1 MKKFFT
7 FFAALLFAGG
17 MMADSYVKVT
27 SAPADWSGD
36 YLIVYETNNVAFNGG
51 LETLDAVEN
60 TIAVTIADGAI
71 EANATTDAAKFTIA
85 AMEGGYSIQA
95 ASGKFIAQNSYANG
109 LKSLDAAVAHSLAI
123 DADGNA
129 ELAVSVDNSGT
140 PANVTLRF
148 NDASNQLRFR
158 YYKSGQKA
166 IQLYKREGGS
176 VTPPEPETIPTA
188 APATPAK
195 DEADVMAIYCNH
207 YTTNNANFGISG
219 WAGAYQT
226 LDLSGTTVGYWTGMT
241 WECIIDPVNTDAA
254 HDYSAYEYVHIDM
267 WAPQA
272 AKIKFTAEGVAGSN
286 YKDGNVVNLNQGWN
300 SFDFA
305 ISEWPGNY
313 DFANLKCFV
322 LEQYQTPESVSFEG
336 NPFAFANLYFWKNP
350 ATPVLTDPTNCAEA
364 AAAALSVENNNDL
377 YNNGAVY
384 SITGYVTSIQTAYS
398 DQHHNISFWMAD
410 AADGGNVIQA
420 YRAACASAD
429 EAPIVGDKV
438 TVTGSLTKYNTTP
451 EFAAACTYVIIEH
464 GTPVVPQNLGEKTI
478 AEFLALANTVDT
490 CVLTG
495 IVDNITNTVYGN
507 FDLVEIDNAEVKVYI
522 YGLLTAE
529 GANKQFESLN
539 VAAGDTLTLKAVY
552 SLYNNAPQVKNAVFV
567 AVKKAAVVSQN
578 IEITISSLTTPG
590 ALMWTDYVEEEGWWQ
605 IYGGNENYQFSISNV
620 STTETPGVYTIADL
634 DADYTY
640 VTVMTATDTT
650 DVAFVDGSVTV
661 AIDADGIVTV
671 IGALVG
677 EDGITYNFNLTYK
690 DPVAEN
696 TVNIVIPT
704 WDLMDTYVES
714 YGLFVVS
721 GEAADGAYVQFSLWM
736 PDDATT
742 IYGDYTE
749 EDFDQRNFGCGLID
763 ATGVQPSIFSATIHI
778 AEVGEAVA
786 VTADILCYNNTLY
799 KVTTLAEGI
808 DNVDAA
814 VKAIKSIIN
823 GQLIIEKNNVRYNA
837 NGAVVR

>member
-567 AVKKAAVVSQN
+567 AVKKAAVGPGEEIN
-578 IEITISSLTTPG
+578 ITCNSATE
-590 ALMWTDYVEEEGWWQ
+590 WVRYTDAVATSGWWQ
-605 IYGGNENYQFSISNV
+605 MQAEDETYYITLSNGGSITSA
-620 STTETPGVYTIADL
+620 PGTYTVADL
-634 DADYTY
+634 DADYSFIEVLETE
-640 VTVMTATDTT
+640 TEI
-650 DVAFVDGSVTV
+650 AFVDGSFTLAVDAEGVVT
-661 AIDADGIVTV
+661 IV
-671 IGALVG
+671 GALVG
-677 EDGITYNFNLTYK
+677 EDGNTYNINITYKAPT
-690 DPVAEN
+690 VEN
-696 TVNIVIPT
+696 TVNVTIT
-704 WDLMDTYVES
+704 EGNLYEAYAS
-714 YGLFVVS
+714 YGLY
-721 GEAADGAYVQFSLWM
+721 GLYGTAADGTYVQVGLWTAGGSLE
-736 PDDATT
+736 
-742 IYGDYTE
+742 GEFTE
-749 EDFDQRNFGCGLID
+749 NDID
-763 ATGVQPSIFSATIHI
+763 EQYIGTGIS
-778 AEVGEAVA
+778 VGEASYSVYSA
-786 VTADILCYNNTLY
+786 DITIIAGEVEGAYKMTADLLCYNNTLY
-799 KVTTLAEGI
+799 KVTMYIGGFEGI
-808 DNVDAA
+808 GNIDAA
-814 VKAIKSIIN
+814 VKAIKSIVN
-823 GQLIIEKNNVRYNA
+823 GQLIIEKNGARYNA